1 MLLTEAGSA
10 DGPIPFAKLRK
21 KSERGILPPCFTWLG
36 GKDSVKRA
44 PAPTLPT
51 EGKKPQNPFSRKYQH
66 RKPPPETCSG
76 IPSTTQRIPPRQVS
90 YPFFNN
96 LKEAQPPATRTPIN
110 KPQGTNQQTTENQ
123 LTNHSNPINKLPCI
137 PHNSLPSDAPHC
149 IRHRSALHQP
159 SQRAAQAHAAHC
171 LSRSGKMRTDKKHII
186 RPPALRCHAPHLHP
200 DRKRSLPRPPGHA
213 FTPYK
218 DRRPTS
224 RLTSHHKKKQ
234 SFT

>member
-1 MLLTEAGSA
+1 MLYLAWRQRFGKASPRTDLTNGRQEAT
-10 DGPIPFAKLRK
+10 K
-21 KSERGILPPCFTWLG
+21 
-36 GKDSVKRA
+36 
-44 PAPTLPT
+44 
-51 EGKKPQNPFSRKYQH
+51 
-66 RKPPPETCSG
+66 
-76 IPSTTQRIPPRQVS
+76 
-90 YPFFNN
+90 PFFKETPTPKAASRN
-96 LKEAQPPATRTPIN
+96 LLWNFLNRTTDSSSTGLSPLLQQPEGSPTTSHQDPYQQATGNQSAGHSNPIN
-110 KPQGTNQQTTENQ
+110 RPHQPDQQATENQ
-123 LTNHSNPINKLPCI
+123 LTGHSNPTNKLPCF
-137 PHNSLPSDAPHC
+137 PHNSLPSEAPRC

-171 LSRSGKMRTDKKHII
+171 LSRSGKMGTDRKHII

-200 DRKRSLPRPPGHA
+200 DRKRSVPRPPGHA

>member
-51 EGKKPQNPFSRKYQH
+51 EGKKPQNPFSRKYHH

-76 IPSTTQRIPPRQVS
+76 ISSTAQRIPPRLVS
-90 YPFFNN
+90 DPFFNN

-110 KPQGTNQQTTENQ
+110 KPQGTNQQTTRPRS
-123 LTNHSNPINKLPCI
+123 TNCPASRTIPCH
-137 PHNSLPSDAPHC
+137 PRHRAASDIAVHC
-149 IRHRSALHQP
+149 ISHRNALHKPTQRTAFPEVVRWEQTRSTSSAPQHCAATRHTCTPNAKEAFRGLPDMPLPHIKTEGQP
-159 SQRAAQAHAAHC
+159 H
-171 LSRSGKMRTDKKHII
+171 G
-186 RPPALRCHAPHLHP
+186 
-200 DRKRSLPRPPGHA
+200 
-213 FTPYK
+213 
-218 DRRPTS
+218 
-224 RLTSHHKKKQ
+224 
-234 SFT
+234 

>member
-1 MLLTEAGSA
+1 MLYLAWRQRFGKASPRTDLTNRRQEATK
-10 DGPIPFAKLRK
+10 PFFK
-21 KSERGILPPCFTWLG
+21 EI
-36 GKDSVKRA
+36 
-44 PAPTLPT
+44 
-51 EGKKPQNPFSRKYQH
+51 
-66 RKPPPETCSG
+66 PPPKVASRNLLWNFLHR
-76 IPSTTQRIPPRQVS
+76 TTDSSPTGLSPLLQ
-90 YPFFNN
+90 
-96 LKEAQPPATRTPIN
+96 QPEGSPTTSHQDPDQQATGNQPAGHMPPIN
-110 KPQGTNQQTTENQ
+110 RPHQPDQQATENQ
-123 LTNHSNPINKLPCI
+123 LTDRSNPINELPCF
-137 PHNSLPSDAPHC
+137 PHNSLPSEAPRC

-171 LSRSGKMRTDKKHII
+171 LSRSGKMGTDKKHII

-200 DRKRSLPRPPGHA
+200 ERKRSVPRPPGHA